1 MNFKKQEQKITK
13 EFLFDEF
20 KEYAPFGSGNKGLET
35 LTNAMVDHMKKIP
48 IKFLEYLKN
57 EEKLNKLKALLGGLD
72 GLEAG
77 EHKKDKLIA
86 ELQTAAYLP
95 HVEQDADMMNVYR
108 LSDRLDAIYAVKI
121 KHIIRILEQQGWIN
135 PKELRYPA
143 NLYEFYKFIDYIFDL
158 RAESAESA
166 QNAQPAEKP
175 KIADK
180 PIKKTQVPGVPMPDA
195 SVDTSLNL

>member
-13 EFLFDEF
+13 DFLFDEF
-20 KEYAPFGSGNKGLET
+20 KEYAPFGAGNKGIES
-35 LTNAMVDHMKKIP
+35 LTNAMVDHIKKIP
-48 IKFLEYLKN
+48 IKFLEYLKS
-57 EEKLNKLKALLGGLD
+57 EEKLNKLQALLGGLD

-108 LSDRLDAIYAVKI
+108 LSDKLDAIYAVKI

-135 PKELRYPA
+135 SKELRYPA
-143 NLYEFYKFIDYIFDL
+143 NLYEFYKFIDYVFGT
-158 RAESAESA
+158 RAATEKSKQNKKIQGQGSAPALEPQA
-166 QNAQPAEKP
+166 ADNATASTP
-175 KIADK
+175 
-180 PIKKTQVPGVPMPDA
+180 TDA
-195 SVDTSLNL
+195 PTLEL